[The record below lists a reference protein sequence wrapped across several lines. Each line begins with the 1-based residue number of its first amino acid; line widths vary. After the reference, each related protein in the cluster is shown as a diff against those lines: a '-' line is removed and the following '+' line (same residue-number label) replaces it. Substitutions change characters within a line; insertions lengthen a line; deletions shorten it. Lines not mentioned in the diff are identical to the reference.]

1 MPDEDRAHVRLPYLR
16 ALDGLRGL
24 AVAVVL
30 LFHAGVPYV
39 RGGHLGVTAFF
50 TLSGFLITS
59 LLLVER
65 TTTGRISLPSFWA
78 RRARRLVPAMLVCF
92 LLVAVV
98 VHLAEAPPSD
108 GLVWDAVA
116 AAVWAANWRFVLD
129 QQTYGDLFT
138 MPSPFQHFWSLAVE
152 EQFYVLFPLLVVAVL
167 GVRAAAPRVGRL
179 TLVLVG
185 LVALSTWQAARLHS
199 EGAGL
204 GHAYYG
210 TDARMAELLVG
221 ALLAVALVRGGE
233 LVTLSRRAG
242 QVVQAAG
249 VAGLLGL
256 VVACALV
263 EKGSAFLYRGG
274 FLLAA
279 VCTAAVIAAV
289 VQPGSPVGRVLGLRP
304 LVLLGLVSYGAYLFH
319 WPLFLLLTES
329 FTGAPPVVVLL
340 LRLSVTLGLA
350 WLSFVVL
357 ETPVRRGALPAV
369 PAFAAWGTGL
379 TAGVLAV
386 AMTAGVFAP
395 PVQEGEVTA
404 ATSEEEVLAA
414 MPGPPSPLPAVS
426 AKATPKAPA
435 AGPTRAGR
443 QAVASRPRRQ
453 VVAAPQTQAPPPPPP
468 KRRTRAKQPVPA
480 QFTED
485 PKQSDVPPVPSAT
498 AGQLKVVMVGDSIGD
513 NLGWALRVW
522 AKERGDV
529 VAYNLAIPACPISRG
544 GERRLDPDH
553 PFPVDPVCGWWDD
566 PSSER
571 YKAFQQFDADV
582 VVVQDSVNEVFDR
595 KFPSWDDW
603 RGPGDPRYHEWLISE
618 YQTAIDR
625 WSANGAKVLMTNAL
639 CGDWQRYEHFRGLQN
654 PELRVSSLNTG
665 VYPRLRGVTI
675 ANIFDRICPGGQFR
689 DEVEGYPDG
698 RPDGFHFAMQASP
711 LVARNWLGPKVLQV
725 VGRRDTTA
733 PSESPSPAPL

>member
-1 MPDEDRAHVRLPYLR
+1 MNDEGTPHPRLPYLR

-30 LFHAGVPYV
+30 LFHADVPYV

-50 TLSGFLITS
+50 TLSGFLITA

-65 TTTGRISLPSFWA
+65 TTTGRIHLPSFWA
-78 RRARRLVPAMLVCF
+78 RRARRLVPAMLLCF

-98 VHLAEAPPSD
+98 VHLADTPPSD
-108 GLVWDAVA
+108 GLVRDAIA
-116 AAVWAANWRFVLD
+116 AALWAANWRFVVD
-129 QQTYGDLFT
+129 QQTYGDLFSL
-138 MPSPFQHFWSLAVE
+138 PSPFQHFWSLAVE
-152 EQFYVLFPLLVVAVL
+152 EQFYVVFPLLVVALL
-167 GVRAAAPRVGRL
+167 GARAAAPRIGRL

-185 LVALSTWQAARLHS
+185 LVAVSTWQAARLYD

-221 ALLAVALVRGGE
+221 ALLAVALVRGGQ
-233 LVTLSRRAG
+233 LAALQGRTGRA
-242 QVVQAAG
+242 VQAG
-249 VAGLLGL
+249 GLLGL
-256 VVACALV
+256 AGLLATFVLV
-263 EKGSAFLYRGG
+263 EKGTPFLYRGG

-279 VCTAAVIAAV
+279 VSTAAVIAAV
-289 VQPGSPVGRVLGLRP
+289 VQPGSPVGRLLGTRP

-319 WPLFLLLTES
+319 WPLFLLITES
-329 FTGAPPVVVLL
+329 FTGAPPVVVLM
-340 LRLSVTLGLA
+340 LRIGVTLGLA
-350 WLSFVVL
+350 WLSYVAL
-357 ETPVRRGALPAV
+357 ETPIRRGALPAV

-395 PVQEGEVTA
+395 PPGEGEATTA
-404 ATSEEEVLAA
+404 ATEEEVLAA
-414 MPGPPSPLPAVS
+414 LPGPPSPLPTTTAAA
-426 AKATPKAPA
+426 AKPKASA
-435 AGPTRAGR
+435 ASPSSGGGSVA
-443 QAVASRPRRQ
+443 ASRPRSRA
-453 VVAAPQTQAPPPPPP
+453 VTVPLTRPAPSTAP
-468 KRRTRAKQPVPA
+468 KRTPRKSQPVPA

-485 PKQSDVPPVPSAT
+485 PKQSDIPPVPSAA

-529 VAYNLAIPACPISRG
+529 VAYNLAVPACPISRG
-544 GERRLDPDH
+544 GDRRLDPDH

-595 KFPSWDDW
+595 KFASWDDW
-603 RGPGDPRYHEWLISE
+603 RGPADPRFQDWLVDE

-625 WSANGAKVLMTNAL
+625 WRANGAQVLMTNAL
-639 CGDWQRYEHFRGLQN
+639 CGDWQRYEHFKGLQN
-654 PELRVSSLNTG
+654 PELRVSSLNAA
-665 VYPRLRGVTI
+665 VYPRLRGVTV
-675 ANIFDRICPGGQFR
+675 ANIFDRICPGGQYT

-711 LVARNWLGPKVLQV
+711 LVTRNWLGPKVLQLA
-725 VGRRDTTA
+725 GRYQSEA
-733 PSESPSPAPL
+733 PSPSPSPA